1 MNYTIPLT
9 INFINDNIIISQQK
23 KGVNMKSENKPNI
36 FYLPQQT
43 IDKLNMM
50 DEIRKGITGKGNN
63 KSQIVREAIDELF
76 LSTMQG
82 KVETK

>member
-1 MNYTIPLT
+1 
-9 INFINDNIIISQQK
+9 
-23 KGVNMKSENKPNI
+23 MKSENKANI

-43 IDKLNMM
+43 IDKLNVM

-76 LSTMQG
+76 LNIMQS
-82 KVETK
+82 KREEPK